1 MFPARSFYEQDTVIS
16 IPSRFSPHPRSRR
29 FGGRPVLGF
38 FAGSPN
44 SCARTRVL
52 AALSAEPGF
61 DVSTS
66 FAKDDGD
73 YRERMW
79 RARFC
84 FVLRGSSHTNNVR
97 LYDVMAHG
105 CVPVVVSDDFQA
117 PLDRLLPWREMAVF
131 LPTSSIPRLA
141 EILRHEITE
150 ADRWRYFQNIALG
163 SPPGAKGFPADV
175 EMAKSMVAAKGLDE
189 ETLWSGLSASKV
201 FEWHDSHFWMLFF
214 ADVASKLR
222 DRMQKACQE
231 KHSAVLASLSGPSS
245 KAAFRWLLDLSR
257 RREQRRGARHEP

>member
-16 IPSRFSPHPRSRR
+16 IPSRFVPDPRSRR
-29 FGGRPVLGF
+29 FGGRTVLGF

-44 SCARTRVL
+44 SCARKRLLEAL
-52 AALSAEPGF
+52 AAEPGF

-66 FAKDDGD
+66 FAQDDQD

-105 CVPVVVSDDFQA
+105 CVPVIVSDDFQA
-117 PLDRLLPWREMAVF
+117 PLDRLLPWREMAIF

-141 EILRHEITE
+141 HILRHEITK

-163 SPPGAKGFPADV
+163 SPQGAKGFPADLA
-175 EMAKSMVAAKGLDE
+175 MAKIMVATRGLDE

-201 FEWHDSHFWMLFF
+201 FEWHESHFWMLFY

-222 DRMQKACQE
+222 DRLAAHKA
-231 KHSAVLASLSGPSS
+231 G
-245 KAAFRWLLDLSR
+245 
-257 RREQRRGARHEP
+257 